1 MGLWSVPGTQRRRG
15 VQASRLKLTR
25 ALNEAG
31 LATQASLAERIADL
45 EGLDAAPRDMVNRAF
60 REQPVEVRSLDR
72 IANALGVPA
81 HTLYRTAD
89 EPEPAAAAPQERAG
103 ARRGPVIAAA
113 VALTIALAAVTT
125 AIWLRPPPLPLPSAG
140 PTAPPN
146 PLDLGAGAVLVLPIT
161 TPQGADLAAPLRRA
175 LDRDFNVARAT
186 APAAVASEDV
196 AELARRL
203 RLDLV
208 IDGEVLEVGRLA
220 AVRLFGFAGGVRQQ
234 LWAESLPAIDLPGAV
249 DDIVD
254 RAARA
259 IRHAA
264 GLGDAEAAPGHFPLA
279 PVQDDYLRGRLHLDS
294 PSNELNLKRAETRF
308 EAALRQDPNYA
319 RAHAGLCQALLE
331 SHWMLEEDRMLL
343 DASRACSQALLL
355 APEDPVVATAHA
367 HFLRRTG
374 RNDEAIDRYRE
385 ILNRHPRFAAAFEG
399 LSATQLDAYR
409 QTGDAASLQAA
420 IAAARTAAEL
430 DPRLW
435 KPLFSEA
442 TMHWFAG
449 DLDQAI
455 AASEAARA
463 RDENEYVL
471 ANLGTFYICAGAFEQ
486 ARDAYQRAREVA
498 PASYVGDEFL
508 GMAYYYLGD
517 YDEAARL
524 RERAIESIGEG
535 VPEIHEMWGQLGD
548 AYRHQ
553 GNVAD
558 AVDAYRRAAR
568 IAERDHLRGTAPAA
582 NRAARAYYYTILR
595 TLDPT
600 LVPDAIDRDIDAQ
613 LDDIEAVQ
621 VEATAHR
628 RMAQIWLLRGREDRA
643 RAALARAA
651 ATCPGYRDWPDL
663 VAIAGPGT

>member
-1 MGLWSVPGTQRRRG
+1 M
-15 VQASRLKLTR
+15 
-25 ALNEAG
+25 
-31 LATQASLAERIADL
+31 
-45 EGLDAAPRDMVNRAF
+45 
-60 REQPVEVRSLDR
+60 
-72 IANALGVPA
+72 
-81 HTLYRTAD
+81 
-89 EPEPAAAAPQERAG
+89 
-103 ARRGPVIAAA
+103 
-113 VALTIALAAVTT
+113 
-125 AIWLRPPPLPLPSAG
+125 
-140 PTAPPN
+140 
-146 PLDLGAGAVLVLPIT
+146 
-161 TPQGADLAAPLRRA
+161 
-175 LDRDFNVARAT
+175 
-186 APAAVASEDV
+186 

-455 AASEAARA
+455 AASEAARE

-498 PASYVGDEFL
+498 PASYGRRRVPGHGL
-508 GMAYYYLGD
+508 LLPRRLRRGR
-517 YDEAARL
+517 EAARARHRVDRRRGTGDPRDVGPARRRL
-524 RERAIESIGEG
+524 PAS
-535 VPEIHEMWGQLGD
+535 GQRRRRGGRLPPRGP
-548 AYRHQ
+548 H
-553 GNVAD
+553 
-558 AVDAYRRAAR
+558 RRARPPAR
-568 IAERDHLRGTAPAA
+568 HRPRRQPGGPGLLLHDPAH
-582 NRAARAYYYTILR
+582 AR
-595 TLDPT
+595 
-600 LVPDAIDRDIDAQ
+600 PDAGAGRHRPGPSTRSSTTSRPCRW
-613 LDDIEAVQ
+613 
-621 VEATAHR
+621 EATAHR

-663 VAIAGPGT
+663 AAIAGPGA